1 MLPALIPDS
10 HKDLLDK
17 PVYVVVTTLMGD
29 GQPQSTVVWFDYEG
43 EYLRLNTARG
53 RQKEKNLARDK
64 RVSVM
69 FVDPQNPF
77 RWMEIRGIVGEPTE
91 DGAVDHIHK
100 LSMKYTG
107 KRYYGDFAPAE
118 RQSQETRIMYKI
130 QPTKVLVSH

>member
-1 MLPALIPDS
+1 MSAVIPDS

-17 PVYVVVTTLMGD
+17 PVYVVVTTLMAD
-29 GQPQSTVVWFDYEG
+29 GQPQSTVVWFDYDG
-43 EYLRLNTARG
+43 ETLRINTARG

-69 FVDPQNPF
+69 FVDPQDPF

-91 DGAVDHIHK
+91 VGAVDHIHK

-107 KRYYGDFAPAE
+107 KRYYGGFAPAE
-118 RQSQETRIMYKI
+118 RQFQETRILYNIK
-130 QPTKVLVSH
+130 PTKVLVSH